1 VDLQAIDV
9 SAAFDQFKRLADKK
23 KDVYDKDLFDIVGK
37 QTEAAARFELVDV
50 NCSSSLRGMPTATVT
65 LHVEGAPRSA
75 RAGGDGMVDACY
87 RAITEA
93 TGLSPRLENYQVQGI
108 TGGTDAIGEVTCMV
122 RLDDAVV
129 RGHGS
134 HTDIIMAS
142 AYAFVDALNRLVAR
156 AGDRGAS
163 EQVVG
168 P

>member
-1 VDLQAIDV
+1 
-9 SAAFDQFKRLADKK
+9 
-23 KDVYDKDLFDIVGK
+23 
-37 QTEAAARFELVDV
+37 
-50 NCSSSLRGMPTATVT
+50 
-65 LHVEGAPRSA
+65 
-75 RAGGDGMVDACY
+75 
-87 RAITEA
+87 
-93 TGLSPRLENYQVQGI
+93 
-108 TGGTDAIGEVTCMV
+108 MV